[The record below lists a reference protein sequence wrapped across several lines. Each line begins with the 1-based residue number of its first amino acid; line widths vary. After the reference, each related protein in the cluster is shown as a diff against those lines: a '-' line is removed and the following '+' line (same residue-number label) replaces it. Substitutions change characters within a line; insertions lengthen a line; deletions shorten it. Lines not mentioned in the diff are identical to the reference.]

1 MNLEYVIYGF
11 LAVELL
17 VLLWAL
23 RSQYRMHQEQAVYTV
38 YNKWNYALGAAFLVL
53 GILNLFDEER
63 LVYGIVMSVLG
74 IVYTLRKSGITQHNL
89 YAEGRRIPL
98 QDGKVVTLK
107 EQDGC
112 LQLYYELGI
121 QSGTMKFATDKKDR
135 ILQILKENGY

>member
-1 MNLEYVIYGF
+1 MEYVIYGF

-38 YNKWNYALGAAFLVL
+38 YDKWNYALGAAFLVL